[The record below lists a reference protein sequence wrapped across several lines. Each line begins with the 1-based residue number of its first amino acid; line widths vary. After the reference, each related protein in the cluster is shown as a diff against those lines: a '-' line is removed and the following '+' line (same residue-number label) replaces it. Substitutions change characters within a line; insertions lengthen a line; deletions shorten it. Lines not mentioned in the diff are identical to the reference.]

1 MNPRN
6 AWVVILLLLSLLGG
20 TRVHVI
26 AEDDPRGVVD
36 PTPREEPDYSQGF
49 YSFMGFLV
57 ISLFYIAGEKIITTL
72 RSQEP

>member
-20 TRVHVI
+20 IWVHVT

-36 PTPREEPDYSQGF
+36 PTPRYEPDYSREF
-49 YSFMGFLV
+49 YSIVGFLV
-57 ISLFYIAGEKIITTL
+57 ISLFYVAGEKIITTL
-72 RSQEP
+72 RSLER